1 MLSAVRSPCCRA
13 IAKARSYATVVDTA
27 GLKIA
32 AVDNGQPSASVTFLV
47 KAGSRHE
54 PKAGLAHALKNYAF
68 KVRPFQPT
76 ETIPG
81 R

>member
-1 MLSAVRSPCCRA
+1 MLSAVRSPCRRA
-13 IAKARSYATVVDTA
+13 ATKARSFATAVDAA

-54 PKAGLAHALKNYAF
+54 PKAGLAHALKNYTF
-68 KVRPFQPT
+68 KVRAFPIYQAA
-76 ETIPG
+76 EG
-81 R
+81 